1 MMHML
6 SLIGTDALKVL
17 DGKKKVTSQSLLS
30 AIISEFIS
38 SGSKT
43 SLCKGLQC
51 AYVQAYSQ

>member
-17 DGKKKVTSQSLLS
+17 DGKKVTSQSLLS

-38 SGSKT
+38 SGFKT